1 MLKKPPATP
10 LVTGLITAALAFVLP
25 VVTGLISGNMSWRD
39 FGFIVLLTIA
49 AFLIGFLAAQRR
61 RTS

>member
-1 MLKKPPATP
+1 MSP
-10 LVTGLITAALAFVLP
+10 LRSGLITAALAFVLP

-49 AFLIGFLAAQRR
+49 AFLIGYFAAVRQRH